1 MKKILVL
8 LVFMPFIFSCSSGG
22 DDSDN
27 IVIPEGDMK
36 LAIVNNFTKWNITQV
51 SLQGYKFENLS
62 IGGNSSRTFTLS
74 DGIPSG
80 SMDIQVEIVFT
91 CQNRDGMKRATN
103 VDFYSGKTTTITIN
117 PTPDDTPDSVLADC
131 YLYDFVVTN

>member
-8 LVFMPFIFSCSSGG
+8 LVFMPFIFSCSSGE